1 MVTHCKHCGAELPEG
16 RSFCLACGKPQ
27 RSEPVVTPPLRHRSR
42 LIWPVLLLAA
52 VIVCSP
58 LLRRPRDAVFLPAE
72 KPAAPAVMDSP
83 VTALKSPQ
91 DAAVPAPDEAGQKEP
106 ENSEAADPGQPG
118 QTDPLTPSR
127 TVQQPTV
134 TPSPANSGTSQ
145 EPEPAPITP
154 DPQPAADPTPESDSQ
169 PVPKQPAEPEPE
181 EPSYEDGS
189 IDQLDHW
196 IQTAREIPPD
206 KVLTLGTTYCIA
218 RPGDP
223 GQMCVLFVRLG
234 LSNDKTWYRMF
245 FGGLKYYD
253 DAHINDAPSY
263 NTALDETAYDAV
275 FNGVTYH
282 WRGQG
287 WYTAGGTGG
296 YAPSDQHRFITFG
309 GGTVIEEVLSGG
321 TVVQG
326 PVLSH
331 YGDPPLCNGYYDSF
345 DNMERYRSGTFI
357 PRTDP
362 GFLRVVDELFQQ
374 FASNSDN
381 DSFL

>member
-58 LLRRPRDAVFLPAE
+58 LLRRPRDAVFLPVE

-91 DAAVPAPDEAGQKEP
+91 DAAVPAPDEARQNEP

-145 EPEPAPITP
+145 EPEPAPAAP
-154 DPQPAADPTPESDSQ
+154 DPQPAADPTPESGSQ
-169 PVPKQPAEPEPE
+169 PVPEQPAEPEPE

-223 GQMCVLFVRLG
+223 G
-234 LSNDKTWYRMF
+234 KYRVFFLCILPFTDENGYQQAF
-245 FGGLKYYD
+245 FGDLSYVDYTNSEYD
-253 DAHINDAPSY
+253 PVYDTVFDG
-263 NTALDETAYDAV
+263 TAY
-275 FNGVTYH
+275 H
-282 WRGQG
+282 WQG
-287 WYTAGGTGG
+287 EGWCTSLSVSSG
-296 YAPSDQHRFITFG
+296 YAPSSEHRFIRFYG
-309 GGTVIEEVLSGG
+309 GGTIVEQYLSSDGAVIRD
-321 TVVQG
+321 
-326 PVLSH
+326 PVLNH
-331 YGDPPLCNGYYDSF
+331 YGTGPLFGGFLDHDLTPYLG
-345 DNMERYRSGTFI
+345 RTLI
-357 PRTDP
+357 PRSDP
-362 GFLRVVDELFQQ
+362 GFLSAVEHLYQIHFGT
-374 FASNSDN
+374 
-381 DSFL
+381 